1 MPKTLSDQIKAKVG
15 LAEPTVGF
23 PTSVVPVGMVTPGSR
38 VETPLLVAVARHVR
52 GYVQTGR
59 SRA

>member
-1 MPKTLSDQIKAKVG
+1 M
-15 LAEPTVGF
+15 AELRVGF
-23 PTSVVPVGMVTPGSR
+23 LTSVMPVGMVTPGSR
-38 VETPLLVAVARHVR
+38 VETPLLVAVARHMR